1 MLLTI
6 IIPHYNLPQ
15 ELLERCLECVK
26 TQGLTTTE
34 LEVIL
39 IDDGSENPPLW
50 VNERFPEVQLICAK
64 HGGLGSARNIG
75 LGKAAGEYIFFLD
88 SDDFLEPKSLK
99 KCLDILNNAH
109 PDILRFRWR
118 KTNGQKGGGR
128 APQTMYPSSATYMAQ
143 NNLSA
148 MACIYLFRSDL
159 IKKHHIAFQTGVYH
173 EDEEFTT
180 RLHYHAGPLIDTD
193 ILVYNY
199 YIRPDSITQDIDVKK
214 KAKRFTDLLCMLQR
228 IKSFRDEV
236 YPTAN
241 PIQRQGIDRKL
252 TFLTVDTI
260 LNTIYLGKSWA
271 DLHKLCN
278 TTLRDLGLYPL
289 PRRNYSFKYTIF
301 RLLSNSNLGLRC
313 LYYTQKRLPHN

>member
-26 TQGLTTTE
+26 TQGLTSTE

-75 LGKAAGEYIFFLD
+75 MGKATGEYLLFLD

-99 KCLDILNNAH
+99 KCLDILKNAH

-118 KTNGQKGGGR
+118 KTNGQKGGGQ

-228 IKSFRDEV
+228 IKSFSDEV
-236 YPTAN
+236 YPTAS

-252 TFLTVDTI
+252 TFLTVDSI
-260 LNTIYLGKSWA
+260 LNTITLGRSWA
-271 DLHKLCN
+271 ELHKLCH
-278 TTLRDLGLYPL
+278 TTLSDLGLYPL
-289 PRRNYSFKYTIF
+289 PRRDYSFKYTLF
-301 RLLSNSNLGLRC
+301 RLFSNCDLGLRI
-313 LYYTQKRLPHN
+313 LYTVLKKRV

>member
-15 ELLERCLECVK
+15 ELLERCLESVK
-26 TQGLTTTE
+26 TQELTTTE

-50 VNERFPEVQLICAK
+50 VNERFPEVQLVCAK

-118 KTNGQKGGGR
+118 KTNGQKDGGR

-214 KAKRFTDLLCMLQR
+214 KAKRFADLLCMLRR

-236 YPTAN
+236 YPTAS
-241 PIQRQGIDRKL
+241 PVQRQGIDRKL
-252 TFLTVDTI
+252 TFLTVDSI
-260 LNTIYLGKSWA
+260 LNTITLGRSWA
-271 DLHKLCN
+271 ELHELCH
-278 TTLRDLGLYPL
+278 TTLSDLGLYPL
-289 PRRNYSFKYTIF
+289 PRRNYSYKYTLF
-301 RLLSNSNLGLRC
+301 RLFSNSDLGLGV
-313 LYYTQKRLPHN
+313 LYSFFRNNK

>member
-64 HGGLGSARNIG
+64 HGGQGNARNIG
-75 LGKAAGEYIFFLD
+75 LEKAQGEYILFLD
-88 SDDFLEPKSLK
+88 SDDYLEPGSLK
-99 KCLDILNNAH
+99 ECLKVVKEAR

-118 KTNGQKGGGR
+118 RTDGTFGGNTST
-128 APQTMYPSSATYMAQ
+128 ATVYPCGAEYMAQ
-143 NNLSA
+143 NNLPG
-148 MACIYLFRSDL
+148 MVWPCLFRSDL
-159 IKKHHIAFQTGVYH
+159 AQQHNIRFQTNVFH
-173 EDEEFTT
+173 EDEEFIT
-180 RLHYHAGPLIDTD
+180 RLHYHAGTLIDAN
-193 ILVYNY
+193 ILVYHY
-199 YIRPDSITQDIDVKK
+199 YMRSDSTTLDSTQEKCE
-214 KAKRFTDLLCMLQR
+214 KRFRDLQSMLRR

-236 YPTAN
+236 YPTAS

-252 TFLTVDTI
+252 TFLTVDSI
-260 LNTIYLGKSWA
+260 LNTITLGRSWA
-271 DLHKLCN
+271 ELHELCH
-278 TTLRDLGLYPL
+278 TTLSDLGLYPL
-289 PRRNYSFKYTIF
+289 PRRNYSYKYTLF
-301 RLLSNSNLGLRC
+301 RLFSNSDLGLRV
-313 LYYTQKRLPHN
+313 LYSIFRNKK

>member
-1 MLLTI
+1 MMLLTI
-6 IIPHYNLPQ
+6 IIPHYNLPRP
-15 ELLERCLECVK
+15 LLERCLESVRSQQF
-26 TQGLTTTE
+26 TPHE
-34 LEVIL
+34 LEVL
-39 IDDGSENPPLW
+39 VIDDGSESPPLW
-50 VNERFPEVQLICAK
+50 VTEKFPKFQLICTP

-75 LGKAAGEYIFFLD
+75 MSKATGEYLLFLD
-88 SDDFLEPKSLK
+88 SDDFLEPDSLK

-118 KTNGQKGGGR
+118 KTNGQKGGER
-128 APQTMYPSSATYMAQ
+128 APQTMYSSSATYMAQ

-214 KAKRFTDLLCMLQR
+214 KAKRFTDLLCMLRR

-236 YPTAN
+236 YPTAS

-252 TFLTVDTI
+252 TFLTVDSI
-260 LNTIYLGKSWA
+260 LNTITLGRSWA
-271 DLHKLCN
+271 ELHKLCH
-278 TTLRDLGLYPL
+278 TTLSDLGLYPL
-289 PRRNYSFKYTIF
+289 PRRDYSFKYTLF
-301 RLLSNSNLGLRC
+301 RLFSNSDLGLRI
-313 LYYTQKRLPHN
+313 LYTVLKKRV

>member
-26 TQGLTTTE
+26 TQGLTSTE

-75 LGKAAGEYIFFLD
+75 LDKAAGEYIFFLD

-128 APQTMYPSSATYMAQ
+128 APQTMYSSSATYMAQ

-236 YPTAN
+236 YPTAS

-252 TFLTVDTI
+252 TFLTVDSI
-260 LNTIYLGKSWA
+260 LNTITLGRSWA
-271 DLHKLCN
+271 ELHKLCH
-278 TTLRDLGLYPL
+278 TTLSDLGLYPL
-289 PRRNYSFKYTIF
+289 PRRDYSFKYTLF
-301 RLLSNSNLGLRC
+301 RLFSNCDLGLRI
-313 LYYTQKRLPHN
+313 LYTVLKKRV

>member
-26 TQGLTTTE
+26 TQGLTSTE

-50 VNERFPEVQLICAK
+50 VNERFPEFQLICTP

-75 LGKAAGEYIFFLD
+75 LGKATGEYIFFLD

-148 MACIYLFRSDL
+148 MACIYLFRGDL

-180 RLHYHAGPLIDTD
+180 RLNYHAGTLIDTN

-199 YIRPDSITQDIDVKK
+199 YIRPNSITQDSDCAKK
-214 KAKRFTDLLCMLQR
+214 EKRFRDLLSMLRR

-236 YPTAN
+236 YPTAS

-252 TFLTVDTI
+252 TFLTVDSI
-260 LNTIYLGKSWA
+260 LNTITLGRSWA
-271 DLHKLCN
+271 ELHKLCH
-278 TTLRDLGLYPL
+278 TTLSDLGLYPL
-289 PRRNYSFKYTIF
+289 PRRDYSFKYTLF
-301 RLLSNSNLGLRC
+301 RLFSNCDLGLRI
-313 LYYTQKRLPHN
+313 LYTVLKKRV

>member
-50 VNERFPEVQLICAK
+50 VNERFPEVQLVCAK

-180 RLHYHAGPLIDTD
+180 RLHYHAGTLIDTN

-199 YIRPDSITQDIDVKK
+199 YIRPNSITQDSNCAKK
-214 KAKRFTDLLCMLQR
+214 EKRFRDLLSMLRR

-236 YPTAN
+236 YPTAS

-260 LNTIYLGKSWA
+260 LNTITLGRSWA
-271 DLHKLCN
+271 ELHKLCH
-278 TTLRDLGLYPL
+278 TTLSDLGLYPL
-289 PRRNYSFKYTIF
+289 PRRDYSFKYTMF
-301 RLLSNSNLGLRC
+301 RLFSNSDLGLRI
-313 LYYTQKRLPHN
+313 LYTVLKKRV

>member
-180 RLHYHAGPLIDTD
+180 RLHYHAGTLIDTN

-214 KAKRFTDLLCMLQR
+214 KAKRFTDLLCMLRR

-236 YPTAN
+236 YPTAS

-252 TFLTVDTI
+252 TFLTVDSI
-260 LNTIYLGKSWA
+260 LNTITLGRSWA
-271 DLHKLCN
+271 ELHKLCH
-278 TTLRDLGLYPL
+278 TTLNDLGLYPL
-289 PRRNYSFKYTIF
+289 PRRDYSFKYTLF
-301 RLLSNSNLGLRC
+301 RLFSNCDLGLRI
-313 LYYTQKRLPHN
+313 LYTVLKKRV

>member
-50 VNERFPEVQLICAK
+50 VNERFPEVQLVCAK

-75 LGKAAGEYIFFLD
+75 MGKATGEYLLFLD
-88 SDDFLEPKSLK
+88 SDDFLEPDSLK

-180 RLHYHAGPLIDTD
+180 RLHYHAGPLIDTN

-199 YIRPDSITQDIDVKK
+199 YIRPNSITQDSDCAKK
-214 KAKRFTDLLCMLQR
+214 EKRFRDLQSMLRR

-236 YPTAN
+236 YPTAS

-271 DLHKLCN
+271 ELHKLCH
-278 TTLRDLGLYPL
+278 TTLSDLGLYPL
-289 PRRNYSFKYTIF
+289 PRRDYSFKYTMF
-301 RLLSNSNLGLRC
+301 RLFSNSDLGLRI
-313 LYYTQKRLPHN
+313 LYTVLKKRV